1 MGSIWRLVRNGLGTL
16 LALTESGVFWM
27 QGSEL
32 NPRGEDNRFLWG
44 NYAPVHGD
52 LFVPNL
58 PVTTGKLPPEVTGLF
73 ARNGPNPAYISA
85 GYHWFDGSGYIH
97 SLRLDAATQTANYSG
112 QFVQTP
118 ILMQERAAGR
128 ALANKFGDLRGIGA
142 LILTAV
148 ESIRKLVGIIDAS
161 DGMYTANTALLWHHH
176 QLFALHE
183 GDQPHL
189 LHVSPEGK
197 IRTQGRVHKAGERG
211 KWFTAHPKIDPES
224 KKLYAFGYDLA
235 SPPFLSFYRMDA
247 TGTEE
252 AVIPVGFSK
261 PCMTHDFAVTHRHAV
276 FLEGALYVAPEDLIT
291 HPRSASLFRFDPLKP
306 TRLAVLPLDA
316 STPEEA
322 VWIDKMCDGSPIPA
336 SFVFHFGNAWEED
349 GSGKGRHGHR
359 LIKMETHRYEH
370 FELDFEGTI
379 EKPNATEKHHT
390 WTRDELDARVAH
402 LYEYTIDLTSSC
414 LLSSTRLF
422 PPSADPRGWEFPQVD
437 GRRVGRRTRYL
448 YATAFNHAGEGEGF
462 VKIDPRNVSEFRVYD
477 AREVEGGREGGGKG
491 GLVASVVLPRRV
503 PWGFHALWVG
513 EKEMRSTFFF
523 PYFFLL

>member
-1 MGSIWRLVRNGLGTL
+1 MGSIWRLVRDGLGTL

-44 NYAPVHGD
+44 NYAPVQGD

-197 IRTQGRVHKAGERG
+197 IRTQGRVHKAGEKG
-211 KWFTAHPKIDPES
+211 KWFTAHPK
-224 KKLYAFGYDLA
+224 
-235 SPPFLSFYRMDA
+235 
-247 TGTEE
+247 
-252 AVIPVGFSK
+252 
-261 PCMTHDFAVTHRHAV
+261 
-276 FLEGALYVAPEDLIT
+276 
-291 HPRSASLFRFDPLKP
+291 
-306 TRLAVLPLDA
+306 
-316 STPEEA
+316 
-322 VWIDKMCDGSPIPA
+322 
-336 SFVFHFGNAWEED
+336 
-349 GSGKGRHGHR
+349 
-359 LIKMETHRYEH
+359 
-370 FELDFEGTI
+370 
-379 EKPNATEKHHT
+379 
-390 WTRDELDARVAH
+390 
-402 LYEYTIDLTSSC
+402 
-414 LLSSTRLF
+414 
-422 PPSADPRGWEFPQVD
+422 
-437 GRRVGRRTRYL
+437 
-448 YATAFNHAGEGEGF
+448 
-462 VKIDPRNVSEFRVYD
+462 
-477 AREVEGGREGGGKG
+477 
-491 GLVASVVLPRRV
+491 
-503 PWGFHALWVG
+503 
-513 EKEMRSTFFF
+513 
-523 PYFFLL
+523 